1 MTLNWSDPGDCA
13 WSLGAVIQVRA
24 LWSADKTAGGN
35 RLRQLR
41 APTRDATVLSAD
53 SDGALLESEGL
64 EIRVRRV
71 VKPGDGVEGE
81 VLAPMFGS
89 RDLLAVDPTQL
100 SWIRQPDPSHPST
113 VVSRLRGRFRL
124 IEPNSIN
131 NRGFRQPQAGAIHSV
146 LGYWTTGNTRDATV
160 VMPTGTGKTDTMV
173 ALFAANCT
181 KRLLVLVPSDALR
194 TQIAEK
200 FEELG
205 ILPLIGALG
214 DEPATYPVVGRL
226 TSRLESA
233 SAARAFAQRC
243 NVVVATP
250 QALNAGTD
258 EARIAFT
265 EEFETLFVDE
275 AHHVTAATWAA
286 VRAGFEDKQVVQF
299 TATPYR
305 EDRQHLGG
313 KIVYS
318 FPLGLAQ
325 EQGYFSQISYRAV
338 RSLRD
343 EDRLIAQAAL
353 DQLRS
358 DLEAGHD
365 HVVMARVRRKGR
377 ADDVVEIYRELG
389 PEFSPVVL
397 YSGLKPASAR
407 AASLKSLRDRSSRV
421 VVCVDMLGEGF
432 DLPALKI
439 AAIHDPHKSLG
450 ITLQFVGRFARVE
463 SGVGEATIVVGRPD
477 ALHDENLRAL
487 YSEDPD
493 WNLLIR
499 DLSERAT
506 EAEEEASEFDEGFR
520 DVPIGLSALDINPKM
535 STVVFRTFCEE
546 WNPQAVISLIG
557 ANRILTC
564 PIPYNTQAGVAWF
577 IKRSESVASWGPD
590 PGYVDVAHELYV
602 MYWNRDA
609 GLLYINSSNNESRD
623 SHHKRLA
630 EAVTDGQSTLIHGEN
645 VFRIF
650 GGIQRL
656 VATNLGVLD
665 VRNRARRFA
674 MFSGP
679 DVTAGFPGAEKETKT
694 QTNIFANGHEN
705 GERVHLGASL
715 RGRVW
720 SWQPVESLWK
730 WTQWCDGVGSKLTNT
745 AIDIDEVISN
755 FIRPEV
761 LTTRPE
767 LVPLAA
773 EWPADVYGS
782 LTGDLR
788 VSYDGQ
794 DCPIIDAELQILEH
808 TISGPI
814 KIAVTTP
821 DWTVPYEI
829 RITDDGMV
837 AERSGDSAVRVV
849 STSRDITFA
858 DFVAA
863 RGLMLLLEQDA
874 VIEPPG
880 VLLRPTRE
888 IPGFPCGSL
897 RIPINWDDT
906 DITVESQD
914 PSKRPDSI
922 QRRVI
927 DTMISSGVGWVG
939 VHTNTESWDL
949 IIDDD
954 GPNEIAD
961 VVAMRRDGNT
971 LRVQLVHCKYSSS
984 PTPGARIVDLY
995 DVCGQAQKSVARRR
1009 DLYLLV
1015 RHLRRRERNRQRR
1028 GVIGFESGN
1037 DDTLY
1042 AIESQLHTL
1051 KLDLSVVIVQ
1061 PGVSAAEV
1069 SNAQLDLLASTEMYV
1084 LEVGGASLD
1093 VIVSK

>member
-1 MTLNWSDPGDCA
+1 MTANRSEPGNNA
-13 WSLGAVIQVRA
+13 WSLGEVIQLRA
-24 LWSADKTAGGN
+24 LWSAEKTAGGN

-41 APTRDATVLSAD
+41 SPTRDATVLSAD
-53 SDGALLESEGL
+53 SDEALLESEGL
-64 EIRVRRV
+64 DIKVRRV
-71 VKPGDGVEGE
+71 MNPGDGEDA
-81 VLAPMFGS
+81 VLLPMLGS

-113 VVSRLRGRFRL
+113 VVNRLRGRFRF
-124 IEPNSIN
+124 IEATSAN
-131 NRGFRQPQAGAIHSV
+131 NPGFRQPQVGAIHSV

-205 ILPLIGALG
+205 ILPSIGALG

-226 TSRLESA
+226 TSGLESA
-233 SAARAFAQRC
+233 SVARAFAQRC
-243 NVVVATP
+243 NIVVATP
-250 QALNAGTD
+250 QALNAGAD

-275 AHHVTAATWAA
+275 AHHVTATTWAA
-286 VRAGFEDKQVVQF
+286 VRDGFGDKQVVQF

-305 EDRQHLGG
+305 EDRQNLGG

-325 EQGYFSQISYRAV
+325 EQGYFSQMNYRVV
-338 RSLRD
+338 RSFGD

-389 PEFSPVVL
+389 PEFSPAVL
-397 YSGLKPASAR
+397 YSGQKPASAR
-407 AASLKSLRDRSSRV
+407 IASLKSLRDRSTRV

-450 ITLQFVGRFARVE
+450 ITLQFVGRFARVK
-463 SGVGEATIVVGRPD
+463 SGVGDATIVVGRPD

-520 DVPIGLSALDINPKM
+520 DVPIGLSSFDINPKM
-535 STVVFRTFCEE
+535 STVVFRTHCEE
-546 WNPQAVISLIG
+546 WDPQAVIPLIG
-557 ANRILTC
+557 ENSLLTS
-564 PIPYNTQAGVAWF
+564 PIPYNFQAGVAWF
-577 IKRSESVASWGPD
+577 INRSESVSSWGPD

-602 MYWNRDA
+602 MYWNRDT

-630 EAVTDGQSTLIHGEN
+630 DAVTNGQSTLIRGEE
-645 VFRIF
+645 VFRIY

-694 QTNIFANGHEN
+694 QTNIFANGHDN

-715 RGRVW
+715 KGRIW
-720 SWQPVESLWK
+720 SWQPAGSLWQ
-730 WTQWCDGVGSKLTNT
+730 WAQWCDSVGVKLINS

-761 LTTRPE
+761 LVARPE
-767 LVPLAA
+767 LVALAA
-773 EWPADVYGS
+773 EWPADVYSS

-788 VSYDGQ
+788 VSHDGQ
-794 DCPIIDAELQILEH
+794 DCAIIDAELQILEH
-808 TISGPI
+808 TTSGPI
-814 KIAVTTP
+814 KIAVATP
-821 DWTVPYEI
+821 DWKVPYEI
-829 RITDDGMV
+829 LITDDGMV
-837 AERSGDSAVRVV
+837 AEPLSDSTVQVV

-858 DFVAA
+858 EFVAS
-863 RGLMLLLEQDA
+863 RGLMLLLERDA
-874 VIEPPG
+874 VIEPQG
-880 VLLRPTRE
+880 VLLQPTRE
-888 IPGFPCGSL
+888 IPGFPRGNQRTS
-897 RIPINWDDT
+897 ISWDET
-906 DITVESQD
+906 DITVESQG
-914 PSKRPDSI
+914 PTRRPNSI

-927 DTMISSGVGWVG
+927 DIMKSSGVGWARA
-939 VHTNTESWDL
+939 HANAESWEV

-954 GPNEIAD
+954 GANEIAD
-961 VVAMRRDGNT
+961 VVAMRRDGDT
-971 LRVQLVHCKYSSS
+971 LRVQLVHCKYSSA

-995 DVCGQAQKSVARRR
+995 AVCGQAQKSVARRR
-1009 DLYLLV
+1009 DLALLV
-1015 RHLRRRERNRQRR
+1015 PHLLRRERNRQRR
-1028 GVIGFESGN
+1028 GSSGFEAGDAN
-1037 DDTLY
+1037 ILY

-1051 KLDLSVVIVQ
+1051 RLALSIVIVQ
-1061 PGVSAAEV
+1061 PGVSATKV

-1093 VIVSK
+1093 VVVSK